1 MRILFASAHPYIPQ
15 IAGGAQSSTHELAGA
30 LGARGHDVAVLAGL
44 TKPGALG
51 LRARALLKLA
61 RRPFATDHALGYP
74 VFRTWHPH
82 TVVDR
87 VAAAWRPDVV
97 LTQSGFPV
105 PIAREALR
113 CGAPAVLY
121 LRNVEFE
128 DLGGDLADLPGARFI
143 ANSRFTARRY
153 ADAFG
158 IDARVIYPLFQ
169 PERYAVE
176 RTGDK
181 VVFVNPHPH
190 KGLDVALTL
199 AERCPDVPFA
209 FVEAWTLEDA
219 ERRALIE
226 RLARLPN
233 VSLVPRARDMRTIY
247 RQARL
252 LLVPSRWEE
261 AFGRVVVEAQVSG
274 IPALAARRGGL
285 PEAVG
290 DAGVLVDPDAGDDA
304 WVGALRGLWDDPTR
318 LDALSA
324 AARVAAV
331 RPALQRDRQVS
342 DLLAALEEAVGAS
355 PRARRSD
362 AARAAATPVG

>member
-15 IAGGAQSSTHELAGA
+15 IAGGAQSSTHELAGE
-30 LGARGHDVAVLAGL
+30 LRARGHDVAVLAGL
-44 TKPGALG
+44 VKPGALG

-61 RRPFATDHALGYP
+61 RRPYATDRALGYP

-82 TVVDR
+82 DVVDR
-87 VAAAWRPDVV
+87 VVRAWRPDVV
-97 LTQSGFPV
+97 LAQSGFPV
-105 PIAREALR
+105 PIARKALQ

-128 DLGGDLADLPGARFI
+128 DLGGDPAALAGARFI
-143 ANSRFTARRY
+143 ANSRFTAERY
-153 ADAFG
+153 REAFG
-158 IDARVIYPLFQ
+158 IESRVIYPLFQ

-176 RTGDK
+176 GAGDK

-190 KGLDVALTL
+190 KGLDVALAL
-199 AERCPDVPFA
+199 AERCPDVAFA
-209 FVEAWTLEDA
+209 FVEAWTLDDDA
-219 ERRALIE
+219 RRDLRE

-233 VSLVPRARDMRTIY
+233 VTLVPRARDMRAIY

-274 IPALAARRGGL
+274 IPAVASRRGGL

-290 DAGVLVDPDAGDDA
+290 EAGVLVDPNADIAD
-304 WVGALRGLWDDPTR
+304 WVAALRGLWDDPSR
-318 LDALSA
+318 YRA
-324 AARVAAV
+324 A
-331 RPALQRDRQVS
+331 
-342 DLLAALEEAVGAS
+342 
-355 PRARRSD
+355 SD
-362 AARAAATPVG
+362 AARAAALRPSLQRDRQVADLLSALDEAVATAPSRTPEAAARATEIPA